1 MDNENVETTV
11 GGEESEQQAPSSV
24 EQISNK
30 GTEGEQTVFQ
40 QVTETGK
47 EKEDSKES
55 LASSQK
61 RESTEDVPKKDSYG
75 FDDIFPM
82 DLSMEDGEKEII
94 SDLLKKFN
102 GIGITRQQAT
112 EVFQELK
119 NYAKSKDDAAALDT
133 EKIYAME
140 MKKLG
145 DEKDAILSSLKSFSD
160 TMVANRIW
168 DDGKK
173 QSFYDTI
180 TTADTARMFYD
191 VIANGNLAR
200 SGNFSHASVNP
211 SQAPQFSR
219 EEQVD
224 MYKRAFQMAKANP
237 MEGDLE
243 IKRLD
248 RLFGIK

>member
-1 MDNENVETTV
+1 MDNENVETKV
-11 GGEESEQQAPSSV
+11 GGEESEQQVTSP
-24 EQISNK
+24 EKQINDAN
-30 GTEGEQTVFQ
+30 GEGEQTVSQ
-40 QVTETGK
+40 QVTEP
-47 EKEDSKES
+47 EKEDGKES

-82 DLSMEDGEKEII
+82 DLSVDDGEKEII
-94 SDLLKKFN
+94 SDLVKKFSDM
-102 GIGITRQQAT
+102 GITRQQAT

-119 NYAKSKDDAAALDT
+119 NYAKSRDDADALDT
-133 EKIYAME
+133 EKVYAME

-145 DEKDAILSSLKSFSD
+145 DEKDTILSSLKNFSD
-160 TMVANRIW
+160 TMVANRLW

-180 TTADTARMFYD
+180 TTAHTARLFYD
-191 VIANGNLAR
+191 VMTNGNTVRA
-200 SGNFSHASVNP
+200 GNFSNATASTA
-211 SQAPQFSR
+211 QAPQFSR

-224 MYKRAFQMAKANP
+224 MYKKAFQMAKANP
-237 MEGDLE
+237 TEGDLE